1 MLSVKILPLFF
12 NAFAFHNYMGICP
25 ARDPPPVPS
34 ECFPKPQSQYML
46 MPCAITLTYAPWQL
60 GQAGWMDIKIVIIRV
75 KKKKKKKQNK
85 ELVLSSQ

>member
-75 KKKKKKKQNK
+75 KKKKKKQNK